1 MREEPEEAC
10 SYVETSQRRD
20 NNIVRDIEME
30 WRMDDFF
37 FLLIVRWQD
46 RKSDLA
52 LILTISFLFFSHKLE
67 TCSEYLSFGIFS
79 LNIVIS

>member
-37 FLLIVRWQD
+37 FLLIVR
-46 RKSDLA
+46 
-52 LILTISFLFFSHKLE
+52 
-67 TCSEYLSFGIFS
+67 
-79 LNIVIS
+79 